1 MNVLSLFDGISCG
14 MVALERA
21 GIKVDNYYAS
31 EIDKWAIE
39 ISKNNYPEIVQIGDI
54 LKIKNK
60 ELFLLPK
67 IDMVIGGSPCQD
79 ISNLS
84 KNQEGLAGK
93 KSGLFF
99 EYLRILRW
107 IKKNN
112 NKDVLFLLENVVG
125 KRESRDEISKLLK
138 VEPIKINSALVS
150 GQSRNRLYWTNIF
163 GVEQPK
169 DRKIILKDILEKN
182 ISENITE
189 GRKKWFYSPN
199 GQRCIQKHLCTLDGI
214 KAQCLT
220 VRSEPG
226 WNSNYISVNEGI
238 RKLTEIEYERLQT
251 LPDNY
256 TNHVPSMKRYM
267 SIGNSW
273 TVDVIAHIFSYLS
286 EEYKLR

>member
-21 GIKVDNYYAS
+21 GIKVDNYYGS

-39 ISKNNYPEIVQIGDI
+39 ISKNNYPEIIQIGDI

-60 ELFLLPK
+60 DLFLLPK

-84 KNQEGLAGK
+84 KNQEGLSGK

-138 VEPIKINSALVS
+138 VASSHDATFFMSCLFIKN
-150 GQSRNRLYWTNIF
+150 
-163 GVEQPK
+163 
-169 DRKIILKDILEKN
+169 
-182 ISENITE
+182 
-189 GRKKWFYSPN
+189 
-199 GQRCIQKHLCTLDGI
+199 
-214 KAQCLT
+214 
-220 VRSEPG
+220 
-226 WNSNYISVNEGI
+226 
-238 RKLTEIEYERLQT
+238 
-251 LPDNY
+251 
-256 TNHVPSMKRYM
+256 
-267 SIGNSW
+267 
-273 TVDVIAHIFSYLS
+273 
-286 EEYKLR
+286 